1 MAIVN
6 ALKVCINIA
15 YLDSSNNE
23 VNWIKFGEEYQK
35 DDNSPV
41 INLLF
46 TPGHYDMLYRN
57 DESVF

>member
-6 ALKVCINIA
+6 ALKVCVNIA
-15 YLDSSNNE
+15 YLDSTDNQ

-35 DDNSPV
+35 DPSDPV

-46 TPGHYDMLYRN
+46 NQGKYNML
-57 DESVF
+57 